1 MGVRRIRGFTLVEL
15 MVTLV
20 IVAILLALAVPN
32 FRTLIE
38 NSRQNGVVDS
48 LVSSFNAARN
58 TALSRDLTV
67 TVCPVTPPATPGQPA
82 GSSCTTSWGSAATGS
97 AWMVSVQPPAPAAA
111 VILSTQIVPAGNQL
125 TITPT
130 LVNGA
135 TTITFTGRG
144 LVTSSGMLTV
154 CDARGAASA
163 RAVEVNPTGFVQSS
177 ATRGFAPDGITPLAC
192 P

>member
-1 MGVRRIRGFTLVEL
+1 MGVQRVRGFTLIEL

-32 FRTLIE
+32 FRTLIMNGRE
-38 NSRQNGVVDS
+38 DGVVSQLTTS
-48 LVSSFNAARN
+48 LNAARN
-58 TALSRDLTV
+58 TALSRDILV
-67 TVCPVTPPATPGQPA
+67 VVCPVTPPAAPGLSA
-82 GSSCTTSWGSAATGS
+82 GTSCTTSWGTASTGA
-97 AWMVSVQPPAPAAA
+97 AWMVSEPAPPSPTP
-111 VILSTQIVPAGNQL
+111 VVFSTQVVPAGNQL

-130 LVNGA
+130 LVGGA

-144 LVTSSGMLTV
+144 LATSSGMLTV